1 MIEPG
6 AGASGYQVGDLLRRH
21 LAWYA
26 DQYGVYL
33 GAEDGVERVV
43 QLVPSAKD
51 RSRALVEIVPLETF
65 AAGQAI
71 TLVERGRD
79 GDPTAIRTRLAEL
92 LGGTDVRYLLLGG
105 VDGWNCESAARYV
118 ASGVRRTAQGEAAAR
133 GAKVGLAV
141 GLGALAVGT
150 LGMGLSYFRH
160 RRRLRHDRG

>member
-26 DQYGVYL
+26 DHYGVYL
-33 GAEDGVERVV
+33 GVENGVERVV
-43 QLVPSAKD
+43 QLVPVAKD
-51 RSRALVEIVPLETF
+51 RRRALVEIVPLKTF
-65 AAGQAI
+65 AGGQTI

-79 GDPTAIRTRLAEL
+79 GDPATIRARLAEL
-92 LGGTDVRYLLLGG
+92 LGGADLRYLVLGG

-141 GLGALAVGT
+141 GLGALAIGT
-150 LGMGLSYFRH
+150 LGMGLSYFRY
-160 RRRLRHDRG
+160 RRRLHDDRG